1 MPHRR
6 SARPPRKLGSSLRKS
21 PRQARARATFDAIV
35 EAAARILA
43 ESGPHAVTTNRIAAR
58 AGVSVG
64 SLYQY
69 FPNRSAV
76 LRALVERELA
86 RAEAARPAAID
97 DGALPLVSRV
107 RAIVDWQLAVHA
119 ASPALSKGL
128 TRLLGEALPREER
141 TRLAAAREARVR
153 ETIRSLL
160 GPGSRRNVGTVALV
174 IDSCL
179 AALTDKFTVRRAELL
194 SEPALADEIALL
206 LTRYLEA

>member
-1 MPHRR
+1 
-6 SARPPRKLGSSLRKS
+6 
-21 PRQARARATFDAIV
+21 
-35 EAAARILA
+35 
-43 ESGPHAVTTNRIAAR
+43 
-58 AGVSVG
+58 
-64 SLYQY
+64 
-69 FPNRSAV
+69 
-76 LRALVERELA
+76 
-86 RAEAARPAAID
+86 
-97 DGALPLVSRV
+97 V

>member
-1 MPHRR
+1 MPRRR
-6 SARPPRKLGSSLRKS
+6 SARPQRKPGNSLRKS

-43 ESGPHAVTTNRIAAR
+43 ESGPRAVTTNRIAAR

-97 DGALPLVSRV
+97 DAALPLASRV
-107 RAIVDWQLAVHA
+107 RAVVGWQLAVHA
-119 ASPALSKGL
+119 ANPALSKGL

-141 TRLAAAREARVR
+141 TRLAAARHARVR

-160 GPGSRRNVGTVALV
+160 GSGSRRDVGTVALV
-174 IDSCL
+174 VDTCL
-179 AALTDKFTVRRAELL
+179 AALTDTFTARRAELL
-194 SEPALADEIALL
+194 AEPGLADEIALL
-206 LTRYLEA
+206 LTRYLEE